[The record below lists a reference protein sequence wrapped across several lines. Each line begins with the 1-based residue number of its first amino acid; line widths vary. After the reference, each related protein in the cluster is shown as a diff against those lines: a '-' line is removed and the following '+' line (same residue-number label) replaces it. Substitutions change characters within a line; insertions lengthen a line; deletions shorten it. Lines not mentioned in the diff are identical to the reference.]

1 MSIKHEDRLIKI
13 DRIEANPLRDMEI
26 YPIHPERIEKLAA
39 SYNDGD
45 FGTIIPVR
53 PHPTKAGFYQQ
64 ACGHHRLAAL
74 RADRYGPTEIL
85 CRVNDLDDDEMVGI
99 MVRENMNNYGNS
111 PEAVTDSVA
120 AICKVLIYQMFLAES
135 YDQVSGI
142 NETYARLFSS
152 AEAFGSV
159 KGKLVKHNSIGE
171 PLISNYFG
179 TKAADSPLSGEQVK
193 HGLASL
199 KATGM
204 MEQICKVARKKA
216 DMELAAREA
225 DEKRREEDAI
235 RKEAE
240 AAAALAA
247 WEKAEAERRERRSKE
262 MAEAKAMKD
271 ALEKA
276 KLEAKMAKEKADAD
290 KERRR
295 MRALEEERVKM
306 EAEAKKRT
314 EKREATE
321 KARAAAAKSKA
332 NAEANQAEPWL
343 HPRAFGLFDNLG
355 QFNAFREIMNSD
367 NGSYKALIPVDQQV
381 QVIENMKVCLGDD
394 ISAKAIKEH
403 MRGLNED
410 HKKRVEAVIAAAEK
424 QKRDEAEARNAELKA
439 HRIVDEAVSALAR
452 LTRAYGALHEAMNDP
467 VLADY
472 VLRAPHAS
480 TLRGSLENQYRMLPE
495 IEKLFRISV
504 ERVKFDETV
513 STQEKVI
520 NQ

>member
-85 CRVNDLDDDEMVGI
+85 CRINDLDDDEMVSI

-120 AICKVLIYQMFLAES
+120 AICKVLIYQMFLAGS
-135 YDQVSGI
+135 HKGFSGI
-142 NETYARLFSS
+142 NEKYAALFDDADGFAKAKGRLV
-152 AEAFGSV
+152 AN
-159 KGKLVKHNSIGE
+159 NSIGE

-179 TKAADSPLSGEQVK
+179 AREADNPLNSEQVK

-199 KATGM
+199 NATGM
-204 MEQICKVARKKA
+204 MEKICKIARKKA
-216 DMELAAREA
+216 DMKLAAKQA
-225 DEKRREEDAI
+225 DEKRSEEDAI

-240 AAAALAA
+240 AASALAA
-247 WEKAEAERRERRSKE
+247 WEKSEAERRERRAKE
-262 MAEAKAMKD
+262 MAEAKAMKES
-271 ALEKA
+271 LEKA
-276 KLEAKMAKEKADAD
+276 KLEAKMAKDKADAD

-332 NAEANQAEPWL
+332 NAEASQAEPWL
-343 HPRAFGLFDNLG
+343 HPRAFGMFDNLG
-355 QFNAFREIMNSD
+355 QFNAFREVMNSD
-367 NGSYKALIPVDQQV
+367 NGTYKSLIPVDQQV
-381 QVIENMKVCLGDD
+381 QVIETMKVNLGDD
-394 ISAKAIKEH
+394 ISAKAIKDYIRE
-403 MRGLNED
+403 MNAD
-410 HKKRVEAVIAAAEK
+410 HKKRIDAIRAAEE
-424 QKRDEAEARNAELKA
+424 KRQRDAAEARSSELKA
-439 HRIVDEAVSALAR
+439 HRIVDEAVAALAR
-452 LTRAYGALHEAMNDP
+452 LTRAYNELHEAMSDP

-472 VLRAPHAS
+472 VLRSPHAS

-504 ERVKFDETV
+504 ERVRFDETV
-513 STQEKVI
+513 ATLEKVI
-520 NQ
+520 N